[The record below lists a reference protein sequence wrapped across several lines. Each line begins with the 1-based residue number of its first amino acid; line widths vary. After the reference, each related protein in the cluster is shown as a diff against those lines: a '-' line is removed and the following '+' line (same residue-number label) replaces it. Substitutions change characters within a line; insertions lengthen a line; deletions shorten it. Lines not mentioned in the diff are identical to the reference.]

1 MASILLVDDKESILT
16 VMGAMLRREG
26 FEIRTASSGEE
37 ALASA
42 LAEEPDAV
50 VSDVR
55 MGGMS
60 GPALLRELR
69 ARGLDL
75 PFVLVTAY
83 AEVPEAVSAMRDGA
97 LHYLP
102 KPVDY
107 PELVRTL
114 RHSIA
119 RAAARSPEGRSALR
133 RIVGAGPAMRR
144 LLTRVEAVA
153 GSEAT
158 VLIRGENGTGKE
170 LVARAIHRA
179 GGRRTGPFVAVHC
192 AALNPNLL
200 ESELFGHEAGA
211 FTGAARR
218 KDGYLEA
225 ARGGVLFLDE
235 ISEVP
240 LDTQVKLLRSLQ
252 ERAYVRVGGTEL
264 VACDFRLVA
273 ATNKDLEA
281 EVAAGRFRSDL
292 YYRLDVVPLRIPPL
306 RERSEDLPELVA
318 HFSARAA
325 AAEGLDAPVADPSF
339 IDALSSYGWPGNVR
353 ELENLIERLIVLYK
367 PRRLGAELLMLEAPE
382 RFGAP
387 GVAGPSAESPAAA
400 PVQDDERAATM
411 EALRRSGGNRTKAA
425 QLLGISRRTLYYRL
439 ERLGKIETSV
449 Q

>member
-1 MASILLVDDKESILT
+1 
-16 VMGAMLRREG
+16 
-26 FEIRTASSGEE
+26 
-37 ALASA
+37 
-42 LAEEPDAV
+42 
-50 VSDVR
+50 
-55 MGGMS
+55 
-60 GPALLRELR
+60 
-69 ARGLDL
+69 
-75 PFVLVTAY
+75 
-83 AEVPEAVSAMRDGA
+83 
-97 LHYLP
+97 
-102 KPVDY
+102 
-107 PELVRTL
+107 
-114 RHSIA
+114 
-119 RAAARSPEGRSALR
+119 
-133 RIVGAGPAMRR
+133 MRR
-144 LLTRVEAVA
+144 LLSRVEAVA
-153 GSEAT
+153 SSEAT

-240 LDTQVKLLRSLQ
+240 LDTQVKLLRALQ

-306 RERSEDLPELVA
+306 RERSEDLTELVA

-325 AAEGLDAPVADPSF
+325 AAEGLDVPEADPSF
-339 IDALSSYGWPGNVR
+339 IAALSSYGWPGNVR

-367 PRRLGAELLMLEAPE
+367 PRRLEAELLALESPE
-382 RFGAP
+382 RFGA
-387 GVAGPSAESPAAA
+387 AGSAESAAKIPTAA
-400 PVQDDERAATM
+400 PAQDDERAATI
-411 EALRRSGGNRTKAA
+411 EALRRTGGNRTKAA
-425 QLLGISRRTLYYRL
+425 QLLGISRRALYYRL
-439 ERLGKIETSV
+439 ERLGEIDCSV